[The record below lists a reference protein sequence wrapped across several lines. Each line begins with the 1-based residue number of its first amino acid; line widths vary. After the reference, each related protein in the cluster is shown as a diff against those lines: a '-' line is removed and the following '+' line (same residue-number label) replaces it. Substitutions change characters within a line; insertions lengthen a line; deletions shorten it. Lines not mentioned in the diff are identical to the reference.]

1 MPKLNKEHYFF
12 SNQSYICFLTTILNA
27 IQDAQIPKYSSPYSK
42 KRYNQHQLLAL
53 LLLKEYFKCG
63 YRELIEM
70 IQLMEILQKQLM
82 LKEIPH
88 YSTLCKFS
96 DRMNSETLN
105 KLMKSLYRF
114 FP

>member
-1 MPKLNKEHYFF
+1 MPKPYKEHYFF
-12 SNQSYICFLTTILNA
+12 SNQNRSIFDYYLNA

-70 IQLMEILQKQLM
+70 IQLMDILQDQLM
-82 LKEIPH
+82 LKDIPH
-88 YSTLCKFS
+88 YSTLCIIKKGEKTKEGS
-96 DRMNSETLN
+96 
-105 KLMKSLYRF
+105 
-114 FP
+114 